1 MKVNPRVPKRTQKG
15 VLSAPVIKGILET
28 LENTP
33 EDMALK
39 NQGIHLLVKKAEF
52 DRKKG
57 GIGEL
62 TVHLADPNRHG
73 IVNGGHTYAAIRQAL
88 EDAEEGISNLN
99 DAFVMLHVLQGIDAA
114 KVPEIAEGLNR
125 SKQVDDPSL
134 ANLQGDFNRIRVA
147 MKGREGENDIAYH
160 QGDDGSLYIAEVL
173 GCLQLF
179 NRNRY
184 SEDRHPHLLYSRQST
199 GLQYF
204 QQDLKIRPSPM
215 DLLIPRTHEILYL
228 ANHLRYETP
237 AAAKRVGF
245 EFGRMKTGRKR
256 AGASTFKNTELPFI
270 NKTMNHRVPKGWI
283 FPMLAA
289 FRANVDWNPSE
300 GKFEWII
307 PLEEIVPKVMEDL
320 VRVCVT
326 EHRDNNMKPE
336 YVGRREAA
344 YRQCYDKVLLFLA
357 RAGKAV

>member
-1 MKVNPRVPKRTQKG
+1 M
-15 VLSAPVIKGILET
+15 
-28 LENTP
+28 
-33 EDMALK
+33 
-39 NQGIHLLVKKAEF
+39 
-52 DRKKG
+52 
-57 GIGEL
+57 

-184 SEDRHPHLLYSRQST
+184 SEERHPHLLYSRQST

-215 DLLIPRTHEILYL
+215 DLLIPRTHEILSL
-228 ANHLRYETP
+228 ADHLRYETP

-283 FPMLAA
+283 FPMIAA

-307 PLEEIVPKVMEDL
+307 PLEEIVPRVMEDL
-320 VRVCVT
+320 VRVCVS

-357 RAGKAV
+357 RAGKSV